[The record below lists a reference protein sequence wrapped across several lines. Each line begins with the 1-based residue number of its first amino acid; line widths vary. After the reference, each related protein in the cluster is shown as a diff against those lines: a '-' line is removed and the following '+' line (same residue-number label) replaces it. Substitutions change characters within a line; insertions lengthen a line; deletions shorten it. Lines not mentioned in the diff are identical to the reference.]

1 MAISIRD
8 IMKLPSL
15 KKLKLIAGE
24 KGLDKFIEWVYI
36 AECFEDPI
44 ENIQWLKGSELIII
58 TGRSIKDKPNL
69 MEEIIKSKSRSMCG
83 HTAPAHGLFLK
94 KVNY

>member
-36 AECFEDPI
+36 AECFEDLI
-44 ENIQWLKGSELIII
+44 ENI
-58 TGRSIKDKPNL
+58 
-69 MEEIIKSKSRSMCG
+69 
-83 HTAPAHGLFLK
+83 PACHFIL
-94 KVNY
+94 N